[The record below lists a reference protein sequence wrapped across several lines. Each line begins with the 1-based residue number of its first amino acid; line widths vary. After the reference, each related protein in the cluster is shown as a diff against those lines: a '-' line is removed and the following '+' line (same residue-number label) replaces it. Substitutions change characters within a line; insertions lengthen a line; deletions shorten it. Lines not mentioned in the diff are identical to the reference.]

1 MYPEDTEGI
10 LRHWVTVVSVEG
22 RDGMRQAAGVTVID
36 RATLFGGSRLP
47 QRIVVE
53 IKVIRLNLLA
63 ASDKK
68 ATMNLDLATHGSIV
82 QGILKY

>member
-47 QRIVVE
+47 QRIVE